1 MGANTFG
8 KGRVVISGPRA
19 DIDAV
24 TGKVPDEHSIHN
36 KLVNLVVRYAA
47 GGNHDT
53 PDCKPITR
61 DSAAIRADLSESE
74 QRASG
79 VVASLKQAS
88 SGWWASWKTVITVFL
103 VLCGLGACLYFNQ
116 SLRNAERAQE
126 LNANEL
132 IEKVTGKSP
141 SGFTI
146 AQVQP

>member
-1 MGANTFG
+1 MGANSFG

-24 TGKVPDEHSIHN
+24 TGKVPDEHSIHS

-53 PDCKPITR
+53 PNCKPVTR
-61 DSAAIRADLSESE
+61 GSAAIRDDLSESE
-74 QRASG
+74 LRATG
-79 VVASLKQAS
+79 VVARLKQAS
-88 SGWWASWKTVITVFL
+88 SGWWAAWKTVVTVFL
-103 VLCGLGACLYFNQ
+103 ALCGLGACLYFNQ
-116 SLRNAERAQE
+116 SLRNAERSQE

-132 IEKVTGKSP
+132 IQKVTGQSP

-146 AQVQP
+146 ARV